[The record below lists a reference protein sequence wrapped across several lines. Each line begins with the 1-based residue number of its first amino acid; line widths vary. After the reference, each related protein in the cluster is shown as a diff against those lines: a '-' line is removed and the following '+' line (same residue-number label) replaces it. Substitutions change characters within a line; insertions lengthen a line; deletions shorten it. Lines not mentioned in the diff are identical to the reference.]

1 MSPWLQLT
9 VGFALGVTLAALAF
23 WAGALTR
30 SGALA
35 AALLG
40 GLLFGLGGLRWAAL
54 LLLFFTTSSSLSHL
68 SSRRKSALAQ
78 AYIELPLRLA
88 PDGSAV
94 DLVPGVR
101 ILLLPVVNTFFY
113 MLDLLS
119 GLFFYRRPETQ
130 PLAYLMWSAGT
141 LTAAFFLAAVW
152 FLLRA
157 A

>member
-1 MSPWLQLT
+1 MPPWLQLT
-9 VGFALGVTLAALAF
+9 VGFALGV
-23 WAGALTR
+23 ALTAR
-30 SGALA
+30 VVRCAG
-35 AALLG
+35 
-40 GLLFGLGGLRWAAL
+40 
-54 LLLFFTTSSSLSHL
+54 
-68 SSRRKSALAQ
+68 LAQ
-78 AYIELPLRLA
+78 AYLELPLRLA